1 MAWLIVVLSLLPL
14 LCRGQDQQFKL
25 AGACGRC
32 HVISVV
38 EWAMSKHRAVGT
50 GCTECHGVS
59 QGHVI
64 DERNNIKPDR
74 LPREQAIA
82 PFCNSCHV
90 AGCPKTKQK
99 VDCQKCHHV
108 HALVDPNRPATVS
121 AVISAVPPPARRAPE
136 VRDLPRKIAVAGIQ
150 MILVEG
156 GEFDMGS
163 EKWPSAR
170 PVHTVRVNPYYIGVA
185 EVSTAQ
191 WRMVMG
197 ARAESGED
205 GARAAANVSW
215 LDCQEFIKRLNAMVA
230 GGGLRLPT
238 EAEWELA
245 ARRVGAL
252 GLAHMLDGVWEW
264 TASDYRAYLDTDV
277 APARWKVLRGGSD
290 ADTPD
295 LRDAAFRHPERP
307 DRRLRWNGLRLA
319 REVRMK

>member
-1 MAWLIVVLSLLPL
+1 MARLIVVLALLPL
-14 LCRGQDQQFKL
+14 LCRGQDEQFKL

-50 GCTECHGVS
+50 GCTECHGAS

-64 DERNNIKPDR
+64 DERNNVKPDR

-82 PFCNSCHV
+82 GFCISCHD

-99 VDCQKCHHV
+99 LDCQKCHHV
-108 HALVDPNRPATVS
+108 HALVDPHRPAAVS
-121 AVISAVPPPARRAPE
+121 AVVPAVPTPTRRAPE
-136 VRDLPRKIAVAGIQ
+136 VRDLPRKIAVAGIE
-150 MILVEG
+150 MVLVEG

-163 EKWPSAR
+163 EKWPSAS

-185 EVSTAQ
+185 EVSAAQ
-191 WRMVMG
+191 WRGVMG

-215 LDCQEFIKRLNAMVA
+215 LDCQEFIQRLNATVA
-230 GGGLRLPT
+230 GGGWRLPT

-245 ARRVGAL
+245 ARRASAL
-252 GLAHMLDGVWEW
+252 GLTHMLDGVWEW
-264 TASDYRAYLDTDV
+264 TASDYRAYLETAA
-277 APARWKVLRGGSD
+277 APVRWKVLRGGSD

-295 LRDAAFRHPERP
+295 FRDVAFRHPERP

-319 REVRMK
+319 REARIP